1 LNYSTYRDYLDNQNA
16 HNNYQLVNNN
26 ALKQQYSAPI
36 LKGVIKTNKNDLYD
50 SYGLHEQ
57 M

>member
-1 LNYSTYRDYLDNQNA
+1 LSYSTYRDYLDSQNA